1 MIIKE
6 TQPFNALTFTTQAT
20 LPELSKYGLLA
31 QKLCSEAERLG
42 IESDGALHWN
52 YFGIDGLPETVFTLE
67 VALPVQKKEVEVQ
80 DFEWKEVPS
89 FKCLSLVH
97 EGPWE
102 KLLQSYEKAM
112 GYLSANG
119 LAMTHEC
126 REIYQIIDLE
136 ESANNITEIQI
147 GIN

>member
-20 LPELSKYGLLA
+20 LPELSKYGPVG

-42 IESDGALHWN
+42 IQPGGLLQWN
-52 YFGIDGLPETVFTLE
+52 YYEIDGKPETVFTLE
-67 VALPVQKKEVEVQ
+67 IALPVHEKEAEVQ
-80 DFEWKEVPS
+80 GFESKQIPAI
-89 FKCLSLVH
+89 KCLSLVH

-102 KLLQSYEKAM
+102 NLPQSYGKAM
-112 GYLSANG
+112 GYLSAND
-119 LAMTHEC
+119 LTMTGEC
-126 REIYQIIDLE
+126 REIYATIDLE
-136 ESANNITEIQI
+136 ETANNITEIQI

>member
-20 LPELSKYGLLA
+20 LPELSKYGLVG

-42 IESDGALHWN
+42 IQPGGALQWN
-52 YFGIDGLPETVFTLE
+52 YFGIDGKPETVFTLE
-67 VALPVQKKEVEVQ
+67 VALPVQEKDVDVEG
-80 DFEWKEVPS
+80 FEWKEIPS

-102 KLLQSYEKAM
+102 NLLQSYEKAM
-112 GYLSANG
+112 GYLSASG
-119 LAMTHEC
+119 LTMTDEC
-126 REIYQIIDLE
+126 REIYLTMDLE
-136 ESANNITEIQI
+136 ETANNTTEIQI
-147 GIN
+147 GIH

>member
-42 IESDGALHWN
+42 IEADGALHWN

-67 VALPVQKKEVEVQ
+67 VALPVHEKEAVVQ
-80 DFEWKEVPS
+80 GFESKQIPAI
-89 FKCLSLVH
+89 KCLSLVH
-97 EGPWE
+97 EGLWE
-102 KLLQSYEKAM
+102 NLPQSYGKAM

-147 GIN
+147 GIH

>member
-42 IESDGALHWN
+42 IESDGALQWN
-52 YFGIDGLPETVFTLE
+52 YFGIDGKPETVFTLE

-80 DFEWKEVPS
+80 NFEFKQVPS

-102 KLLQSYEKAM
+102 NLPQSYNRAM
-112 GYLSANG
+112 GYLAANG
-119 LAMTHEC
+119 LEMTNEC
-126 REIYQIIDLE
+126 REIYLMIDLE
-136 ESANNITEIQI
+136 ETANNITEIQI
-147 GIN
+147 GIY